1 MIHVNI
7 TYVVSHQQ
15 SGKVSHMLKRFLK
28 AMEYRSYCMGIRE
41 LRNLGMFDKADEVS
55 EFKKKMYKTN

>member
-1 MIHVNI
+1 
-7 TYVVSHQQ
+7 
-15 SGKVSHMLKRFLK
+15 MLKRFLK